1 MDKAVSPG
9 ILSAS
14 VRGPELDRW
23 PIPDDQVVS
32 GSPQASGRFLWQ
44 SDDKRLSNGL
54 WRCTEGSFTW
64 DYTWDETI
72 FFIEGEVTITA
83 EGQGSRTYR
92 DGDMI
97 FVPSGTRSRW
107 DVGKTVRKAFHI
119 CSDDPVEL

>member
-1 MDKAVSPG
+1 MDRAVSPG

-64 DYTWDETI
+64 DYTWD
-72 FFIEGEVTITA
+72 
-83 EGQGSRTYR
+83 
-92 DGDMI
+92 
-97 FVPSGTRSRW
+97 
-107 DVGKTVRKAFHI
+107 
-119 CSDDPVEL
+119 

>member
-1 MDKAVSPG
+1 M
-9 ILSAS
+9 
-14 VRGPELDRW
+14 
-23 PIPDDQVVS
+23 
-32 GSPQASGRFLWQ
+32 
-44 SDDKRLSNGL
+44 
-54 WRCTEGSFTW
+54 
-64 DYTWDETI
+64 
-72 FFIEGEVTITA
+72 TITA